1 MTSCLLRFIDLS
13 IYQSIPILSIDY
25 SGYWDSG
32 WLVRGKKK
40 PGGGDAIKGKRSKV
54 AKGERDSSG
63 QMCLAKVLK

>member
-54 AKGERDSSG
+54 KGTVHDR
-63 QMCLAKVLK
+63 CVLRRF

>member
-13 IYQSIPILSIDY
+13 IYQSIPILSINY

-54 AKGERDSSG
+54 A
-63 QMCLAKVLK
+63 